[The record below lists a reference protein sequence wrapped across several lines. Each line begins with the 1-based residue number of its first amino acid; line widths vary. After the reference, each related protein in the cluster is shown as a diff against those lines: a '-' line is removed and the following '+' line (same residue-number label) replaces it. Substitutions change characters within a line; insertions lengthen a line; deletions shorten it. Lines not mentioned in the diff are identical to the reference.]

1 MKQEWGIGLLLAAI
15 IVAMYWIVAWVVYV
29 Y

>member
-15 IVAMYWIVAWVVYV
+15 IDAMYWIVAWVVYV